1 MIEINPGDA
10 RGAVGFNLSGAEC
23 TGTHFN
29 CENYNNGTCIQLNSA
44 GNLIQGGYVE
54 STGGKLLNDTN
65 NLGNLNVG
73 NTVILGG
80 AIQEW
85 YGRYGKGN
93 NQGGIPIL
101 VAAVSQ
107 RVSSGSSISS
117 TPLYTDPVSGDSSM
131 YQIHYTVVTAGG
143 GTGTVTVSYA
153 ANIPGIGFTGACST
167 TLSLSGANTISE
179 GSCSVMSV
187 GGGLSY
193 ASSGGSGAGYTVY
206 TRVMKIG

>member
-1 MIEINPGDA
+1 
-10 RGAVGFNLSGAEC
+10 
-23 TGTHFN
+23 
-29 CENYNNGTCIQLNSA
+29 
-44 GNLIQGGYVE
+44 
-54 STGGKLLNDTN
+54 
-65 NLGNLNVG
+65 
-73 NTVILGG
+73 
-80 AIQEW
+80 
-85 YGRYGKGN
+85 
-93 NQGGIPIL
+93 
-101 VAAVSQ
+101 
-107 RVSSGSSISS
+107 
-117 TPLYTDPVSGDSSM
+117 M